1 MINNPKITSIFDY
14 IVEVSGEFPYKQRQ
28 FYSLK
33 ENSEVKLMLISATK
47 NKAFLIANTKNTQLR
62 INAEIVLENN
72 EASVYTYHSY
82 FGKVIDIEGNIIL
95 PTKQRNNLVPNEGQS
110 SAKIFEL
117 AHDLMTVKTLNEQ
130 LFTGIIPIDLLIPI
144 GKGQRELIIGD
155 RQTGKTH
162 IALNTIINQARNGVK
177 CIYVAIGQKREA
189 ISKIYNTLSEN
200 QALSN
205 TIIIDAPS
213 TSAYEQYLAPYIG
226 MAHAENLSKTHDVLI
241 VFDDLTKHANI
252 IREIAL
258 LTDRPVGK
266 EAMPGDTFFSHSQL
280 LERSGSFIG
289 RKTITALPILQTV
302 DGDITSLI
310 ASNIISITDGQVVTS
325 ADLFSQ
331 GVLPAININLSVSRT
346 GSSVQSRQVTKIA
359 AEVGKIYKQYK
370 RHLKLAMLDYDFN
383 KETSMLIYKGKTI
396 DKMFQQRGF
405 TLYKQELILFTSK
418 LVSWTILKGISNEDL
433 AMKFLNKFI
442 VENQEA
448 KENYNRIINGLSYDD
463 NLVKS
468 FFASALKQFSD
479 YNSLEWDID
488 NEYDFVGLDEAY
500 LDKISREL
508 KVKEA
513 NGGK

>member
-1 MINNPKITSIFDY
+1 MKNPKITSIFDY

-33 ENSEVKLMLISATK
+33 ENPNVKLMLINASK
-47 NKAFLIANTKNTQLR
+47 DKAFLIANTVTDELK
-62 INAEIVLENN
+62 INSEVILENDN
-72 EASVYTYHSY
+72 ARIDTPEYL
-82 FGKVIDIEGNIIL
+82 FGKVIDIEGNIVL
-95 PTKQRNNLVPNEGQS
+95 PNKEIMPKKEATG
-110 SAKIFEL
+110 AKIFEL
-117 AHDLMTVKTLNEQ
+117 AHDLTTVKTLNEQ
-130 LFTGIIPIDLLIPI
+130 LFTGIVSIDLLIPI

-162 IALNTIINQARNGVK
+162 IALNTIINQARSGMK
-177 CIYVAIGQKREA
+177 CVYVAIGQKREA
-189 ISKIYNTLSEN
+189 ISRIYNTLKEYK
-200 QALSN
+200 ALDN
-205 TIIIDAPS
+205 TIILDAPS

-226 MAHAENLSKTHDVLI
+226 MAHAENISKKEDVLI

-310 ASNIISITDGQVVTS
+310 ASNIISITDGQIVTS

-346 GSSVQSRQVTKIA
+346 GSSVQSRSVTKVA
-359 AEVGKIYKQYK
+359 AEIGKIFKQYK

-383 KETSMLIYKGKTI
+383 KETSSLLYKGKMI
-396 DKMFQQRGF
+396 DKMFNQKGF
-405 TLYKQELILFTSK
+405 SLYSQKFVLFMSK
-418 LVSWTILKGISNEDL
+418 LISWAILKGIKNDKKALEFLDKLIVKNED
-433 AMKFLNKFI
+433 
-442 VENQEA
+442 A
-448 KENYNRIINGLSYDD
+448 KRAYNTIMSGESYDD
-463 NLVKS
+463 NLAKAY
-468 FFASALKQFSD
+468 FANALKQYSD
-479 YNSLEWDID
+479 YLKLGWEIEVDH
-488 NEYDFVGLDEAY
+488 EFVAFKE
-500 LDKISREL
+500 SEL
-508 KVKEA
+508 YEIA
-513 NGGK
+513 CELGDM